1 MAHKKYYGYK
11 PKFEHYQVVLYEKK
25 GKVGDEINIVFTNG
39 RCSINHY
46 YWGSELDYEYNRDG
60 EVEHNLSFDEEN
72 TKLLMLRTGT
82 KNGKDLMDA
91 MYQRFNKE
99 KYNAASKIREWCD
112 KKGIR
117 YNTHVWY

>member
-11 PKFEHYQVVLYEKK
+11 PKFEHYQMVLYEKK

-39 RCSINHY
+39 KCSINHY
-46 YWGSELDYEYNRDG
+46 YWCSALDYEYSRDG

-82 KNGKDLMDA
+82 KNGKDLVDA